1 MVWGRMLALAPTFDG
16 KRTIPSLEVTEL
28 MLLLLD
34 LRPEDILLEIGT
46 GSGYQTKRFAE
57 TGACIHSVELEP
69 WIDTTKE
76 IGEFVFLYSGDGFRG
91 LPEHAPYTAIVATCG
106 VEGIPLNWVTQLAN
120 GGRVVAPI
128 GTPECQKL
136 TLFRKINGEPV
147 PERIG
152 GYVRFQMLRKPPE
165 PGKVKYASGE

>member
-1 MVWGRMLALAPTFDG
+1 MLTLTPTFDG

-34 LRPEDILLEIGT
+34 LRPEDIVLEIGT

-57 TGACIHSVELEP
+57 TGACVHSIELEP
-69 WIDTTKE
+69 WIDPTKTV
-76 IGEFVFLYSGDGFRG
+76 GEFVFLYSGDGYRG
-91 LPEHAPYTAIVATCG
+91 LPEHAPFTAIAATCG
-106 VEGIPLNWVTQLAN
+106 IEEIPDNWVRQLVD
-120 GGRVVAPI
+120 GGRLVAPI
-128 GTPECQKL
+128 GLPECQKL
-136 TLFRKINGEPV
+136 TLFRKENGELV

-165 PGKVKYASGE
+165 PGKLKYVGE